1 MVASDVESLMMRG
14 ECHLKLH
21 HYQQAVLDATRA
33 VDADTNNPT
42 VSTHNKSLIDV
53 TCAVDTN
60 IAVTTNKKNLLTSS
74 GLSS

>member
-42 VSTHNKSLIDV
+42 VSTHN
-53 TCAVDTN
+53 
-60 IAVTTNKKNLLTSS
+60 
-74 GLSS
+74 